1 MAPFGRPPGGGHN
14 AEIAKIV
21 AVSPDGVLGRAA
33 LLGIDSSASRGLMRT
48 SP

>member
-1 MAPFGRPPGGGHN
+1 VVRPGYGPIRQAAGRGHN

-33 LLGIDSSASRGLMRT
+33 LLGIDFQPAAD
-48 SP
+48 